1 MEYIRSIRD
10 SKSPCDKID
19 VKTLNVREYNDGK
32 TAVVNGAI
40 LITLPNKPGGTANRV
55 HLKYVVAGE
64 RQEKRLAGSAFPI
77 AEISRPG
84 NSRAL

>member
-1 MEYIRSIRD
+1 ME
-10 SKSPCDKID
+10 
-19 VKTLNVREYNDGK
+19 TLSVREYNDGK

-40 LITLPNKPGGTANRV
+40 LVTLPNQPAGTANRA

-64 RQEKRLAGSAFPI
+64 RQEKRRAGSAVVI
-77 AEISRPG
+77 AEASRPG